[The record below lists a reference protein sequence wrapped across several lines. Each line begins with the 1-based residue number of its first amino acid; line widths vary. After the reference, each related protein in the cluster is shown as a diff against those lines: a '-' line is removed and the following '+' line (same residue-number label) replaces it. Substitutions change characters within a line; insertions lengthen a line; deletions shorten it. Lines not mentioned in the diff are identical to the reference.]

1 MPPTLASLVH
11 HTALKLTVL
20 AGEDRLETP
29 VRWAHVSELADPVPY
44 MDGGELLLITA
55 MQLRAEDPEEMGRYV
70 RRLVGAGVVGL
81 GFAIGVKY
89 DEVPPAL
96 VAAAK
101 EEGLPLLAVPRRTP
115 FIAISKAV
123 SAAIAADQYRAV
135 TAGFEAQRELTR
147 AAIGAEGPAALLA
160 RLASHL
166 DGWAAL
172 YDASGS
178 VVAAAPDWAAR
189 RAARLTADVERLR
202 ARPAPA
208 SVVVGGDGPESAAE
222 AAVSDRVELQTLGTG
237 RRTRGVLAVGTGA
250 PLGTAERYA
259 VHSAVAL
266 LTLTTERSRAL
277 QEAEQRLGAAV
288 LRMLLAG
295 EPDHART
302 VAGRLYGSL
311 LDAPFRMLVAE
322 AAPGS
327 SGSAGAAASGAKGTT
342 AGTASSAGGTAAPT
356 APADDTPAEHPADTG
371 STPSAGEPAAA
382 DPLATLGDAMESA
395 AARSG
400 EAVLV
405 VPDGGRLIVLAP
417 DGGAAVA
424 ACAEHAGA
432 IENRRGT
439 ATRPRERL
447 AATAPGDDL
456 VVGLSAPAGPIA
468 AATAY
473 RQAEQAL
480 SVARRRGRVLVEHEQ
495 VAAGSVLPLLADDAV
510 RAFADGM
517 LRALHEHDATGRGD
531 LVASLRAWLSRHGQ
545 WDAAAADLGVHRHT
559 LRYRMR
565 RVEEILGRSLDD
577 PDVRMELWLALKATS
592 PATAP

>member
-1 MPPTLASLVH
+1 MPPTLASLVRH
-11 HTALKLTVL
+11 PGLKLSVL

-44 MDGGELLLITA
+44 MEGGELLLITA
-55 MQLRAEDPEEMGRYV
+55 MQIEADDPEEMSRYV

-81 GFAIGVKY
+81 GFALGVNY
-89 DEVPPAL
+89 AEVPPAL
-96 VAAAK
+96 ATAAK
-101 EEGLPLLAVPRRTP
+101 EEGLPLLGVPRRTP

-160 RLASHL
+160 RLAAHV

-172 YDASGS
+172 YDVSGA
-178 VVAAAPDWAAR
+178 VVGAAPDWAAR
-189 RAARLTADVERLR
+189 RAARLTPDVERLR
-202 ARPAPA
+202 SRPGPA
-208 SVVVGGDGPESAAE
+208 SIVVGGGCGPAGATGAE
-222 AAVSDRVELQTLGTG
+222 PAEDTAVADRVELQSLGTG
-237 RRTRGVLAVGTGA
+237 RRTRGFLAVGTGA

-295 EPDHART
+295 EPDHARA
-302 VAGRLYGSL
+302 VAGRLYGGL

-322 AAPGS
+322 VPS
-327 SGSAGAAASGAKGTT
+327 
-342 AGTASSAGGTAAPT
+342 GGTAQQAYT
-356 APADDTPAEHPADTG
+356 A
-371 STPSAGEPAAA
+371 PAAA
-382 DPLATLGDAMESA
+382 DEAAAELPAEATTTATGEAEAADPLGTLVDTMEAA
-395 AARSG
+395 AARIG
-400 EAVLV
+400 ESVLV
-405 VPDGGRLIVLAP
+405 VPDGERLIVLAP

-424 ACAEHAGA
+424 ACAEHAQA
-432 IENRRGT
+432 VEARRGT
-439 ATRPRERL
+439 KARPRDR
-447 AATAPGDDL
+447 AAAAARGGEEF
-456 VVGLSAPAGPIA
+456 VIGLSAPAGPIA
-468 AATAY
+468 AAAAY

-480 SVARRRGRVLVEHEQ
+480 SVARRRGRMLVEHEQ
-495 VAAGSVLPLLADDAV
+495 MAAGSVLPLLADDAV

-531 LVASLRAWLSRHGQ
+531 LVASLRAWLARHGQ

-577 PDVRMELWLALKATS
+577 PDVRMELWLALKAT
-592 PATAP
+592 APGTST

>member
-1 MPPTLASLVH
+1 MPPTLASLVRH
-11 HTALKLTVL
+11 PGLKLSVL

-44 MDGGELLLITA
+44 MEGGELLLITA
-55 MQLRAEDPEEMGRYV
+55 MQIEADDPEEMSRYV

-81 GFAIGVKY
+81 GFALGVNY
-89 DEVPPAL
+89 AEVPPAL
-96 VAAAK
+96 ATAAK
-101 EEGLPLLAVPRRTP
+101 EEGLPLLGVPRRTP

-160 RLASHL
+160 RLAAHV

-172 YDASGS
+172 YDVSGA

-189 RAARLTADVERLR
+189 RAARLTPDIERLR
-202 ARPAPA
+202 SRPGPA
-208 SVVVGGDGPESAAE
+208 SIVVGGGCGPAGATGAE
-222 AAVSDRVELQTLGTG
+222 PAEDTPVADRVELQSLGTG
-237 RRTRGVLAVGTGA
+237 RRTRGFLAVGTGA

-295 EPDHART
+295 EPDHARA
-302 VAGRLYGSL
+302 VAGRLYGGL

-322 AAPGS
+322 VPS
-327 SGSAGAAASGAKGTT
+327 
-342 AGTASSAGGTAAPT
+342 GGTAQQAHT
-356 APADDTPAEHPADTG
+356 A
-371 STPSAGEPAAA
+371 PAAA
-382 DPLATLGDAMESA
+382 DEAAAELPAEATTTATGEAEAADPLGTLVDTMEAA
-395 AARSG
+395 AARIG
-400 EAVLV
+400 ESVLV
-405 VPDGGRLIVLAP
+405 VPDGERLIVLAP

-424 ACAEHAGA
+424 ACAEHAQA
-432 IENRRGT
+432 VEARRGT
-439 ATRPRERL
+439 KARPRNR
-447 AATAPGDDL
+447 AAAAVRGGEEL
-456 VVGLSAPAGPIA
+456 VIGLSAPAGPIA
-468 AATAY
+468 AAAAY

-480 SVARRRGRVLVEHEQ
+480 SVARRRGRMLVEHEQ
-495 VAAGSVLPLLADDAV
+495 MAAGSVLPLLADDAV

-577 PDVRMELWLALKATS
+577 PDVRMELWLALKAT
-592 PATAP
+592 APGTST

>member
-1 MPPTLASLVH
+1 MPPTLASLVRH
-11 HTALKLTVL
+11 PGLKLSVL

-44 MDGGELLLITA
+44 MEGGELLLITA
-55 MQLRAEDPEEMGRYV
+55 MQIEADDPEEMSRYV

-81 GFAIGVKY
+81 GFALGVNY
-89 DEVPPAL
+89 AEVPPAL
-96 VAAAK
+96 ATAAK
-101 EEGLPLLAVPRRTP
+101 EEGLPLLGVPRRTP

-147 AAIGAEGPAALLA
+147 AAIGAEGPTALLA
-160 RLASHL
+160 RLAAHV

-172 YDASGS
+172 YDVSGA

-189 RAARLTADVERLR
+189 RAARLTPDIERLR
-202 ARPAPA
+202 SRPGPA
-208 SVVVGGDGPESAAE
+208 SIVVGGGCGPAGATGAE
-222 AAVSDRVELQTLGTG
+222 PGEDTPVADRVELQSLGTG
-237 RRTRGVLAVGTGA
+237 RRTRGFLAVGTGA

-295 EPDHART
+295 EPDHARA
-302 VAGRLYGSL
+302 VAGRLYGGL

-322 AAPGS
+322 VPS
-327 SGSAGAAASGAKGTT
+327 
-342 AGTASSAGGTAAPT
+342 GGTAQQAH
-356 APADDTPAEHPADTG
+356 AA
-371 STPSAGEPAAA
+371 PAAA
-382 DPLATLGDAMESA
+382 DEAAAELPAEATTTATGEAEAADPLGTLIDTMEAA
-395 AARSG
+395 AARIG
-400 EAVLV
+400 ESVLV
-405 VPDGGRLIVLAP
+405 VPDGERLIVLAP

-424 ACAEHAGA
+424 ACAEHAQA
-432 IENRRGT
+432 VEARRGT
-439 ATRPRERL
+439 KARPRDR
-447 AATAPGDDL
+447 AAAAARGGDEL
-456 VVGLSAPAGPIA
+456 VIGLSAPAGPIA
-468 AATAY
+468 AAAAY

-480 SVARRRGRVLVEHEQ
+480 SVARRRGRMLVEHEQ

-577 PDVRMELWLALKATS
+577 PDVRMELWLALKAT
-592 PATAP
+592 APGTST